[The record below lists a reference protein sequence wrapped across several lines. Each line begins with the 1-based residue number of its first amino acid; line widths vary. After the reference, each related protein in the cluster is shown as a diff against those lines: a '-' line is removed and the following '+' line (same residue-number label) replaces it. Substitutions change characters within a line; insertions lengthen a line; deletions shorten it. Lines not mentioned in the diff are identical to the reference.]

1 MKVAA
6 DLVLRSQSTGDVAM
20 IEVKNRRDLTS
31 ALATMLRRN
40 LIIHGQYRRVP
51 YFVLLSQDSGY
62 IWTPDEEPWIES
74 PPKVSFPLHSVVA
87 HYYPDFDPAIRLR
100 ESELM
105 LIIERWIDDLIH
117 GDIPNVPD
125 PDNAMERSGLLS
137 ALREQSGSVEV
148 LG

>member
-1 MKVAA
+1 
-6 DLVLRSQSTGDVAM
+6 M

-31 ALATMLRRN
+31 TLATMLRRN
-40 LIIHGQYRRVP
+40 LIVHGEYRRVP

-62 IWTPDEEPWIES
+62 IWTPDDEPWTES
-74 PPKVSFPLHSVVA
+74 PPRFTFPLQSVVA
-87 HYYPDFDPAIRLR
+87 YYYPEFDPSVRLR

-117 GDIPNVPD
+117 SDIPGMLD
-125 PDNAMERSGLLS
+125 PDNAMERSGLLA
-137 ALREQSGSVEV
+137 ALREQSTSVEV